1 LNPSPPENGTY
12 RLADE
17 NALGFEKRPA
27 LQLVSAEDENKGLLG
42 LISPYRESIGKIDE
56 SMTT

>member
-27 LQLVSAEDENKGLLG
+27 LQLVSAEESLTENKGLLG
-42 LISPYRESIGKIDE
+42 LVSPYRDSI
-56 SMTT
+56 TALVL